1 MTGVQ
6 TCALPIYMKPTA
18 KDVLIDF
25 VLGAAVE
32 SKLTHEELKAILKE
46 IEDQHYNLMIK
57 SKI

>member
-1 MTGVQ
+1 
-6 TCALPIYMKPTA
+6 MKATA

-32 SKLTHEELKAILKE
+32 SKLSHDDLKAILKE
-46 IEDQHYNLMIK
+46 VEEQHYNLMIK

>member
-1 MTGVQ
+1 
-6 TCALPIYMKPTA
+6 MKPTA

-32 SKLTHEELKAILKE
+32 SKLSHDDLKAILKE
-46 IEDQHYNLMIK
+46 VEEQHYNLMIK